1 VAGRRGLD
9 GPGQLAAGMAAAAR
23 AHRRDECEVERRRA
37 IGFRPR
43 GDKVGQVLHLELVR
57 AALAVLKREARLR
70 LAVTVDEGEAVA
82 RVVQDTAAL
91 RHQLAQPPR
100 RAEVARDM
108 HVLPGLAQ
116 RVQHRVPLVLEVELV
131 NSLRVASYHEWR
143 RLKQRNLHRGRQLA
157 VGAAVAVVQ
166 SLLHR
171 FHACAVGAMAA
182 VVGAMA
188 AFAQQVA
195 LLADG
200 RRAHTPSAGSG
211 QC

>member
-1 VAGRRGLD
+1 MKVA
-9 GPGQLAAGMAAAAR
+9 
-23 AHRRDECEVERRRA
+23 
-37 IGFRPR
+37 
-43 GDKVGQVLHLELVR
+43 
-57 AALAVLKREARLR
+57 
-70 LAVTVDEGEAVA
+70 
-82 RVVQDTAAL
+82 
-91 RHQLAQPPR
+91 
-100 RAEVARDM
+100 
-108 HVLPGLAQ
+108 
-116 RVQHRVPLVLEVELV
+116 
-131 NSLRVASYHEWR
+131 NSLVAQDLDRAWTLR
-143 RLKQRNLHRGRQLA
+143 LHRGRQLA